1 MVMVSTLSALIQPFI
16 SVGKVDLCK
25 VEKLLIT
32 SETKMLYK
40 VVSLNSPLNNYYIY
54 QDFQTNVRYIF
65 VYR

>member
-54 QDFQTNVRYIF
+54 QDFTNVRYIF